1 MFSLYQARVGQY
13 LGTLTMEDMLEVF
26 TVSRKAQNFFHY
38 TAMRSVPGF
47 NELTTRYSKLNLIKK
62 LNYFNKTN

>member
-1 MFSLYQARVGQY
+1 MIDVVYSLYQARVGLY

-26 TVSRKAQNFFHY
+26 SISRKAQNFFHY

-47 NELTTRYSKLNLIKK
+47 NELTTR
-62 LNYFNKTN
+62 

>member
-1 MFSLYQARVGQY
+1 MIDVVYSLYQARVGQY

-26 TVSRKAQNFFHY
+26 SISRKAQNFFHY

-47 NELTTRYSKLNLIKK
+47 NELTTR
-62 LNYFNKTN
+62 